1 MDGRNYEFI
10 CRRLALLQN
19 TGIFWEENGELIS
32 WQENPES
39 NPLYLN
45 KELRQLLYEH
55 AVQQK
60 IPFLYRDAHRVCF
73 GCILKDAQ
81 RFYFGPLS
89 MEIQLRSGAYALF
102 LRILWCGEQIQ
113 GKTPEEIY
121 SVRKIINLTQLLAA
135 VLTREQYTGE
145 ELECNSHLH
154 EETARSLETDEIFF
168 QMKSE
173 EEEIYHHTYLEE
185 RKLLDCVRE
194 GRVEEAVQKSR
205 NMDSELGKLSSK
217 EMNHWRNVCIVAIT
231 LCTRAA
237 IDSGVPPYIAYQ
249 ISDFYIQKCDECRD
263 AMRIIK
269 YRDQAVERITQ
280 EVRKTLEKKH
290 VSSYVEQCRDYVGKH
305 YREKIYLED
314 IAENLG
320 VSSTYLSRLFRKE
333 TGICLQDYI
342 TEFRVERAA
351 NLLIYSN
358 ESLPRIAEYVNFPSQ
373 SYFGKVFKKYKQMTP
388 RKYRELHKPREF

>member
-73 GCILKDAQ
+73 GCILKDPQ

-89 MEIQLRSGAYALF
+89 MEILDRVHMHYFYAF
-102 LRILWCGEQIQ
+102 YGVEQSRE
-113 GKTPEEIY
+113 KRLKKFTLSE
-121 SVRKIINLTQLLAA
+121 IINLTQLLAA
-135 VLTREQYTGE
+135 VLTGEQYTGE

>member
-1 MDGRNYEFI
+1 MDQKNYEFI
-10 CRRLALLQN
+10 CKKLALLQN
-19 TGIFWEENGELIS
+19 TGIFCEEGGELHS
-32 WQENPES
+32 YQENPES

-45 KELRQLLYEH
+45 KELRQLLYQH
-55 AVQQK
+55 ASQQEM
-60 IPFLYRDAHRVCF
+60 PYLYRDAHKVCF
-73 GCILKDAQ
+73 GCICKEGQ
-81 RFYFGPLS
+81 HFYFGPLS
-89 MEIQLRSGAYALF
+89 MEMLDRVHLHYFYAFYGVDPSREKKLKKF
-102 LRILWCGEQIQ
+102 TL
-113 GKTPEEIY
+113 
-121 SVRKIINLTQLLAA
+121 SKIISFTQLLAA
-135 VLTREQYTGE
+135 LLADRQYSTE
-145 ELECNSHLH
+145 ELERTSHLQ
-154 EETARSLETDEIFF
+154 EEAERSLETDEIFF

-194 GRVEEAVQKSR
+194 GRVEDAVEKSR
-205 NMDSELGKLSSK
+205 NMDSELGKLSAK
-217 EMNHWRNVCIVAIT
+217 ENNHWKNVCIVAIT

-249 ISDFYIQKCDECRD
+249 ISDFYIQKCDECKD
-263 AMRIIK
+263 TLRIMN

-314 IAENLG
+314 IAEILG

-333 TGICLQDYI
+333 TGVCLQDYI

>member
-1 MDGRNYEFI
+1 MDQKNYEFI
-10 CRRLALLQN
+10 CKKLALLQN
-19 TGIFWEENGELIS
+19 TGIFCEENGELNS
-32 WQENPES
+32 YQENPES

-55 AVQQK
+55 AVQQEM
-60 IPFLYRDAHRVCF
+60 PYLYRDAHKVCF
-73 GCILKDAQ
+73 GCIIKEKQ
-81 RFYFGPLS
+81 SFYFGPLS
-89 MEIQLRSGAYALF
+89 MEMLDRVHLHYFYAFYGVDPSREKKLKKF
-102 LRILWCGEQIQ
+102 TL
-113 GKTPEEIY
+113 
-121 SVRKIINLTQLLAA
+121 SKIISFTQLLA
-135 VLTREQYTGE
+135 VLLADRQYSTE
-145 ELECNSHLH
+145 ELERTSHLH
-154 EETARSLETDEIFF
+154 EEAERSLETDEIFF

-194 GRVEEAVQKSR
+194 GRVEDAVEKSR
-205 NMDSELGKLSSK
+205 NMDSELGKLSAK
-217 EMNHWRNVCIVAIT
+217 ENNHWKNVCIVAIT

-249 ISDFYIQKCDECRD
+249 ISDFYIQKCDECKD
-263 AMRIIK
+263 TLRIMK

-314 IAENLG
+314 VAEILG

>member
-1 MDGRNYEFI
+1 MDQKNYEFI
-10 CRRLALLQN
+10 CKKLALLQN
-19 TGIFWEENGELIS
+19 TGIFCEENGELNS
-32 WQENPES
+32 YQENPES

-55 AVQQK
+55 AVQQEM
-60 IPFLYRDAHRVCF
+60 PYLYRDAHKVCF
-73 GCILKDAQ
+73 GCIIKEKQ
-81 RFYFGPLS
+81 SFYFGPLS
-89 MEIQLRSGAYALF
+89 MEMLDRVHLHYFYAFYGVDPSREKKLKKF
-102 LRILWCGEQIQ
+102 TL
-113 GKTPEEIY
+113 
-121 SVRKIINLTQLLAA
+121 SKIISFTQLLA
-135 VLTREQYTGE
+135 VLLADRQYSTE
-145 ELECNSHLH
+145 ELERTSHLH
-154 EETARSLETDEIFF
+154 EEAERSLETDEIFF

-194 GRVEEAVQKSR
+194 GRVEDAVEKSR
-205 NMDSELGKLSSK
+205 NMDSELGKLSAK
-217 EMNHWRNVCIVAIT
+217 ENNHWKNVCIVAIT

-249 ISDFYIQKCDECRD
+249 ISDFYIQKCDECKD
-263 AMRIIK
+263 TLRIMK
-269 YRDQAVERITQ
+269 YRDQAVERIAQ
-280 EVRKTLEKKH
+280 EVRKTFEKKH

-314 IAENLG
+314 VAEILG

>member
-1 MDGRNYEFI
+1 MDRKNREFI

-19 TGIFWEENGELIS
+19 TGIFCEENGELII

-45 KELRQLLYEH
+45 KELRKILREH
-55 AVQQK
+55 AAQQDV
-60 IPFLYRDAHRVCF
+60 PFLYRDAHKVCF
-73 GCILKDAQ
+73 GCMIEDESS
-81 RFYFGPLS
+81 FYFGPLS
-89 MEIQLRSGAYALF
+89 MEQLDRVHLHYF
-102 LRILWCGEQIQ
+102 
-113 GKTPEEIY
+113 Y
-121 SVRKIINLTQLLAA
+121 SFYGIDASREKKLKKFTLSEIINLTQLLAA
-135 VLTREQYTGE
+135 FFTGRQYTAE
-145 ELECNSHLH
+145 ELEQVSHLH
-154 EETARSLETDEIFF
+154 EEDTYSLETDEIFF

-173 EEEIYHHTYLEE
+173 EEEIYHHTYMEE
-185 RKLLDCVRE
+185 RRLLDCVRE
-194 GRVEEAVQKSR
+194 GRVEDAVEKSR
-205 NMDSELGKLSSK
+205 NMDAELGRLSSK
-217 EMNHWRNVCIVAIT
+217 ETNHWKNVCIAAIT

-237 IDSGVPPYIAYQ
+237 IDSGVPPYVAYQ
-249 ISDFYIQKCDECRD
+249 ISDFYIQKCDECQDTVRI
-263 AMRIIK
+263 MR
-269 YRDQAVERITQ
+269 YRDQAVGRITQ
-280 EVRKTLEKKH
+280 EVKKTLEKKH

-314 IAENLG
+314 IAETLG

-358 ESLPRIAEYVNFPSQ
+358 ESLPRIADYVNFPSQ

>member
-1 MDGRNYEFI
+1 MDQKNYEFI
-10 CRRLALLQN
+10 CKKLALLQN
-19 TGIFWEENGELIS
+19 TGIFCEENGELNS
-32 WQENPES
+32 YQENPES

-55 AVQQK
+55 AVQQEM
-60 IPFLYRDAHRVCF
+60 PYLYRDAHKVCF
-73 GCILKDAQ
+73 GCIIKEKQ
-81 RFYFGPLS
+81 SFYFGPLS
-89 MEIQLRSGAYALF
+89 MEMLDRVHLHYFYVFYGVDPSREKKLKKF
-102 LRILWCGEQIQ
+102 TL
-113 GKTPEEIY
+113 
-121 SVRKIINLTQLLAA
+121 SKIISFTQLLA
-135 VLTREQYTGE
+135 VLLADRQYSTE
-145 ELECNSHLH
+145 ELERTSHLH
-154 EETARSLETDEIFF
+154 EEAERSLETDEIFF

-194 GRVEEAVQKSR
+194 GRVEDAVEKSR
-205 NMDSELGKLSSK
+205 NMDSELGKLSAK
-217 EMNHWRNVCIVAIT
+217 ENNHWKNVCIVAIT

-249 ISDFYIQKCDECRD
+249 ISDFYIQKCDECKD
-263 AMRIIK
+263 TLRIMK
-269 YRDQAVERITQ
+269 YRDQAVERIAQ

-314 IAENLG
+314 VAEILG